1 MTGQTLRVALIEGPA
16 YNPLYHIFDKFER
29 HTGIHVSV
37 SFLGAHPDL
46 NRHVGELFDSGECD
60 YDLIS
65 THTKYAPSQASHL
78 LDLDD
83 YFSAEQLSDFSPSL
97 IELARVQG
105 KLKSIPRNFDARLL
119 FYRTDQLQQL
129 GLDVPQTW
137 KELYEAAAAAKG
149 QGWTGFAYP
158 GMESGLFGTFFELL
172 VSRGGELFDER
183 LQPAFDSEAGREAL
197 RYLKRIYEQGLTP
210 QNLPNMHYDEVS
222 QSFRDGGCMM
232 VTDWPGYYQLLLDP
246 SRPAAGRFGLALTP
260 ADDSGKRSVYCGSHS
275 FAVTASTQKP
285 EQAISLLKFF
295 TSYEAQSIDALN
307 GHVPVRGSVM
317 DAQKKSA
324 PAGSLEA
331 LRWSLLD
338 ETMATSVIIP
348 PKFPEYPETEDLLW
362 KALQD
367 GITGKLSVEDAL
379 KGAAADIGGIVSR
392 YA

>member
-1 MTGQTLRVALIEGPA
+1 MTVQTLRVALIEGPA
-16 YNPLYHIFDKFER
+16 YNPLYQIFEKFER
-29 HTGIHVSV
+29 DTGIHVSV

-46 NRHVGELFDSGECD
+46 NRHVGELFDSGKCN

-65 THTKYAPSQASHL
+65 THTKYAPSQAAYL
-78 LDLDD
+78 MELDD
-83 YFSAEQLSDFSPSL
+83 YFMAEELNDFSPAL

-119 FYRTDQLQQL
+119 FYQTDKLQQL

-137 KELYEAAAAAKG
+137 QELYEAAVAAKE
-149 QGWTGFAYP
+149 QGCTGFAYP

-197 RYLKRIYEQGLTP
+197 HYLKRMYEQGLTP
-210 QNLPNMHYDEVS
+210 QNLPDMHYDEVS
-222 QSFRDGGCMM
+222 QCFRDGECMM

-260 ADDSGKRSVYCGSHS
+260 ADASGKRSVYCGSHS

-285 EQAISLLKFF
+285 EQAVSLLKYL
-295 TSYEAQSIDALN
+295 TSQEAQSIDAVH
-307 GHVPVRGSVM
+307 GHVPVRGSVL
-317 DAQKKSA
+317 DSQKKSA

-331 LRWSLLD
+331 QRWSLLD
-338 ETMATSVIIP
+338 ETMATCVIIP

-367 GITGKLSVEDAL
+367 GITGKLPVEDAL
-379 KGAAADIGGIVSR
+379 KGAAANIGRIVSR